1 MTSYFSSDKSL
12 EQYIGQILKELNSG
26 KTLKSLLLEMRWKE
40 RAKLLLNID
49 KIRECYISFQREM
62 QAKNVHTEY

>member
-1 MTSYFSSDKSL
+1 MASYFSSDKSL

-62 QAKNVHTEY
+62 QAKNVTTEY